1 MVDYLESVFQ
11 IIYAAMTALFSTDNF
26 FGILF
31 LFNNCLITLCLF
43 IWLCKKLMRS

>member
-11 IIYAAMTALFSTDNF
+11 IIYSVMAALFSTDNF

-31 LFNNCLITLCLF
+31 LFNNCVIVICLF
-43 IWLCKKLMRS
+43 VWLCQKLTRS